1 MGIANVISAF
11 GLSGAAGLNAFIPL
25 LVVGLL
31 GHFGVVDLAAPFDTL
46 ASWPAIGV
54 VSVLLA
60 IEVVIDKFPGA
71 DHVNDMVQTFLRP
84 TAGAVLFAAEAGVMS
99 DVPPVVWLALGL
111 VTALGVHGTKT
122 VARPIITAS
131 TLGVGTPIVSTV
143 EDGVSVAATFL
154 AIFLP
159 FVFLFFAAGVIA
171 FAIVL
176 FQKLRKSTR
185 DSKPEPAVT

>member
-31 GHFGVVDLAAPFDTL
+31 GHFGVVDLAAPYDTL

-60 IEVVIDKFPGA
+60 LEIVIDKFPGA

-99 DVPPVVWLALGL
+99 DVPPVVWLAIGL

-122 VARPIITAS
+122 VARPLVTAS

-143 EDGVSVAATFL
+143 EDGISITATLL

-171 FAIVL
+171 IAIVL
-176 FQKLRKSTR
+176 FQKLRRSSR